1 MVASIE
7 ALGTEAAATV
17 LNDSQNFF
25 YTIMGKQPDG
35 ISFQSMSEIWL
46 ITGDF
51 ISRMY
56 RCALAGHL

>member
-1 MVASIE
+1 MVSSIE
-7 ALGTEAAATV
+7 TLGSEVADIV

-25 YTIMGKQPDG
+25 HTVMGKQPEG

-46 ITGDF
+46 ITGNC

-56 RCALAGHL
+56 KCALSGNT